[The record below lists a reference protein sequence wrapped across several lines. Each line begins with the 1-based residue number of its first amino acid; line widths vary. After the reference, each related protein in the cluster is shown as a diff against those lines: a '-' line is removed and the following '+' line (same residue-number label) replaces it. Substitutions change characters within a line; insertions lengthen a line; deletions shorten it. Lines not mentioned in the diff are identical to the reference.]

1 MYKRVLL
8 KLSGEALKDNDGLQ
22 IINVDHMSNLAKT
35 IKSLHDAGVQ
45 IAIVI
50 GAGNIWRGKL
60 AKDIGIDQVPAD
72 YMGMLGTIIN
82 AVAMASALKKIG
94 VDSVVFSALSQVPDT
109 TITYTP
115 EAAVRAMEEGKVAF
129 LAGGTGKP
137 FFTTD
142 TAATM
147 RAIETKCEAIFMG
160 KNGVEGVYDKDPT
173 KYPDAKFIA
182 EITYQQIIDMNLQIM
197 DLSAVELIKDKDI
210 EIRIFS
216 MSDPENF
223 LRVARNEKLGTVCK
237 KGA

>member
-8 KLSGEALKDNDGLQ
+8 KLSGESLKDNSGMQ
-22 IINVDHMSNLAKT
+22 IIDVDHMGNIART
-35 IKSLHDAGVQ
+35 IKALHDMGVQ

-60 AKDIGIDQVPAD
+60 AQDIGIERVPAD

-82 AVAMASALKKIG
+82 AVAMSSALKCIG
-94 VDSVVFSALSQVPDT
+94 VDSVVFSAFSQVKDT
-109 TITYTP
+109 TVTYSP
-115 EAAVRAMEEGKVAF
+115 DAAIKAMEEGKVAF
-129 LAGGTGKP
+129 LAGGTGEA

-147 RAIETKCEAIFMG
+147 RAIETGCQAIFMG
-160 KNGVEGVYDKDPT
+160 KNGVEGVYDKDPSVDPT
-173 KYPDAKFIA
+173 AKFIK
-182 EITYQQIIDMNLQIM
+182 EITYQQILDMKLQIM

-210 EIRIFS
+210 EIRVFS

-223 LRVARNEKLGTVCK
+223 VRVANGETLGTTCK
-237 KGA
+237 KGE

>member
-22 IINVDHMSNLAKT
+22 IINVDHMSKLAQT

-45 IAIVI
+45 LAIVI

-60 AKDIGIDQVPAD
+60 ASDIGIDQVPAD

-94 VDSVVFSALSQVPDT
+94 IDSVVFSALSQVPDT
-109 TITYTP
+109 TVTYTP
-115 EAAVRAMEEGKVAF
+115 EAAVKAMEEGKVAF

-160 KNGVEGVYDKDPT
+160 KNGVQGVYDKDPS
-173 KYPDAKFIA
+173 KYKDAKFIP
-182 EITYQQIIDMNLQIM
+182 EITYQQILDMSLQIM

-216 MSDPENF
+216 MSDPDNF
-223 LRVARNEKLGTVCK
+223 LRVARNEKLGTVVK
-237 KGA
+237 KGE